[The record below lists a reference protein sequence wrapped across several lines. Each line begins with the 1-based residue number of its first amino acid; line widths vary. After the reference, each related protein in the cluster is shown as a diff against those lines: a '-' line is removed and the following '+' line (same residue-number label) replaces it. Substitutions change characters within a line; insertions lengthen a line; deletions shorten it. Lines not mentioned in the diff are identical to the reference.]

1 MTVNELI
8 TQINIDTNE
17 ILDDSNDYIPYI
29 NAAIDILSSLLIP
42 IHDTEVVKR
51 RVVHDN
57 DVIPTDFMTFIPA
70 SGYPIEIYDGVFKTY
85 DGQDVEGVYYAI
97 SKPHISQM
105 DDAVPFSDYYVF
117 PLVQIISYLV
127 KKKSLMI
134 DFANTDSAFV
144 QQLTEIIKDSKA
156 R

>member
-17 ILDDSNDYIPYI
+17 ILDDNTEYLPYI

-51 RVVHDN
+51 RAVHDN
-57 DVIPTDFMTFIPA
+57 DVVPTNFMTFIPA

-85 DGQDVEGVYYAI
+85 DGQDVEHVYYAVR
-97 SKPHISQM
+97 KAHIANM
-105 DDAVPFSDYYVF
+105 NDAVPFADYYVF
-117 PLVQIISYLV
+117 PLIQIVSYLV

-134 DFANTDSAFV
+134 DFANADSAFV
-144 QQLTEIIKDSKA
+144 QQITQIIKDAKA

>member
-29 NAAIDILSSLLIP
+29 NAAIDILASLLIP
-42 IHDTEVVKR
+42 MHDTEVVKR
-51 RVVHDN
+51 RTVHDN
-57 DVIPTDFMTFIPA
+57 DVIPTDFMVFVPV
-70 SGYPIEIYDGVFKTY
+70 SGYPVEVYDGVFKTY
-85 DGQDVEGVYYAI
+85 DGQDVGDVYYAI
-97 SKPHISQM
+97 RKPHISQM
-105 DDAVPFSDYYVF
+105 DDAVPYSDYYVF
-117 PLVQIISYLV
+117 PLIQIVSYLV

-144 QQLTEIIKDSKA
+144 QQLTQIIKDA
-156 R
+156 RAR

>member
-42 IHDTEVVKR
+42 MNDTEVVKR
-51 RVVHDN
+51 RAVHDN
-57 DVIPTDFMTFIPA
+57 DVVPTNFMTFIPS
-70 SGYPIEIYDGVFKTY
+70 SGYPVEIYDGVFKTY
-85 DGQDVEGVYYAI
+85 DGQDVESVYYAV

-134 DFANTDSAFV
+134 DFANADSAFV
-144 QQLTEIIKDSKA
+144 QQLTKIINDAKA

>member
-42 IHDTEVVKR
+42 IHDTEVVKLR
-51 RVVHDN
+51 AVHDN
-57 DVIPTDFMTFIPA
+57 DVIPTNFMTFIPA

-85 DGQDVEGVYYAI
+85 DGQDVEGVYYAVR
-97 SKPHISQM
+97 KAHIASM
-105 DDAVPFSDYYVF
+105 DDAVPFSDYYAF
-117 PLVQIISYLV
+117 PLVQIVSYLV

-134 DFANTDSAFV
+134 DFANADSAFV
-144 QQLTEIIKDSKA
+144 QQITQIIQNAKA